1 MLRSLFTRLKS
12 GTEYLNYG
20 RDIIRHWGADLYE
33 ESEASAGLEAF
44 RVLDLGCGH
53 GEDLRNIRAEVE
65 ERAEAEGERNSVSLL
80 VTPRVELHG
89 VEGYAPYVAEC
100 RAAGI
105 QTHALNI
112 ERDPFPGPSASY
124 DLIVANQILE
134 HTKEIFWI
142 FAEVARLLKPGGRF
156 IAGVPNLASFHNRL
170 LLMFGQQPTQIKSM
184 SAHVRGFTKPDMRE
198 FAETGGLFRLIGF
211 RGSNFYPLPPF
222 LSKPLARLFP
232 TLAWGSF
239 YLLERT
245 EADGDFLKCLTGDD
259 NFLETPFYGSPQN
272 PAPTRRASGG
282 PASRK
287 STGSSKKAGA
297 KKTSAL
303 PSKKKTA
310 KAGASR
316 SKKKPASA
324 AAKKKKKAG
333 ARR

>member
-20 RDIIRHWGADLYE
+20 RDIIRHWGADLYA
-33 ESEASAGLEAF
+33 ASPAISGDAF

-53 GEDLRNIRAEVE
+53 GTDLKNIRDEIE
-65 ERAEAEGERNSVSLL
+65 TRAEPSGEREVAL
-80 VTPRVELHG
+80 PAGPAVELHG
-89 VEGYAPYVAEC
+89 VESYPPYVAEC

-112 ERDPFPGPSASY
+112 ERDRFPGPEDSY
-124 DLIVANQILE
+124 DVIVANQILE

-142 FAEVARLLKPGGRF
+142 FAEVARLLKPGGHF

-170 LLMFGQQPTQIKSM
+170 LLLAGQQPTQIKSM

-198 FAETGGLFRLIGF
+198 FAETGGLFRLTAF
-211 RGSNFYPLPPF
+211 RGSNFYPLPPI
-222 LSKPLARLFP
+222 LSKPLARIFP

-239 YLLERT
+239 YLLQRT
-245 EADGDFLKCLTGDD
+245 NARGSFLDCLGGDD

-272 PAPTRRASGG
+272 PAVPRSKQRASARTTKKSTMKSNGRPTRQTA
-282 PASRK
+282 
-287 STGSSKKAGA
+287 TQA
-297 KKTSAL
+297 K
-303 PSKKKTA
+303 PKKKV
-310 KAGASR
+310 
-316 SKKKPASA
+316 
-324 AAKKKKKAG
+324 AKKKKKAG

>member
-20 RDIIRHWGADLYE
+20 RDIIQDWGADLYQHRQTTRV
-33 ESEASAGLEAF
+33 AGEPF

-53 GEDLRNIRAEVE
+53 GTDLKNVRDEINARLATQPEVE
-65 ERAEAEGERNSVSLL
+65 LPAKREAQPN
-80 VTPRVELHG
+80 VELHG
-89 VEGYAPYVAEC
+89 IESYPPYVAEC

-105 QTHALNI
+105 QTYARNI
-112 ERDPFPGPSASY
+112 ERDVFPGTDASY
-124 DLIVANQILE
+124 DLIIANQILE

-156 IAGVPNLASFHNRL
+156 IAGVPNIASFHNRL
-170 LLMFGQQPTQIKSM
+170 LLLVGQQPTQIKSM

-198 FAETGGLFRLIGF
+198 FAETGGLFRLIAF

-222 LSKPLARLFP
+222 LSKPLARIFP

-245 EADGDFLKCLTGDD
+245 PAAGDFLDCLTGDD

-272 PAPTRRASGG
+272 PAPKSKNSAVKKSAST
-282 PASRK
+282 PR
-287 STGSSKKAGA
+287 TN
-297 KKTSAL
+297 
-303 PSKKKTA
+303 
-310 KAGASR
+310 
-316 SKKKPASA
+316 SKKKPAG
-324 AAKKKKKAG
+324 KKKTAAG
-333 ARR
+333 RRV